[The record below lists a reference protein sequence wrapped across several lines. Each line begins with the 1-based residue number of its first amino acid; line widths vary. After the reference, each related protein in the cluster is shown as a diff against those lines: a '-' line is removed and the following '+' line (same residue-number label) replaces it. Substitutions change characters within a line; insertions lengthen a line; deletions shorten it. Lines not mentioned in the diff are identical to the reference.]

1 MTRRSLASSRC
12 QTYSTTSCSGRPVRF
27 EICNIFKL
35 KFLWE
40 IYFLSFKI
48 IRENPVRVHFRRE
61 GGGRQ
66 LFQRRQQQ
74 GRWERQRRRRRQ
86 RHQHLI
92 RRRRSTSTE
101 SPRPGGVQGLR
112 REIPKT
118 HMQRSPMPSSAYL
131 KENEEI
137 VRLRRSPKK
146 ERGEKI
152 ETGEDT
158 LILRCDIFLRA
169 EFSPKTREKKRFLKM
184 AKTIYRCSEKK

>member
-48 IRENPVRVHFRRE
+48 TRENPVRVHFRE

-74 GRWERQRRRRRQ
+74 GRWKRQRRRRRQ
-86 RHQHLI
+86 RQQHQHLR
-92 RRRRSTSTE
+92 RRRRSTGTE

-112 REIPKT
+112 KEIPKT

-131 KENEEI
+131 KENEEF
-137 VRLRRSPKK
+137 VRRHRSPKEEEGRK
-146 ERGEKI
+146 SK
-152 ETGEDT
+152 
-158 LILRCDIFLRA
+158 
-169 EFSPKTREKKRFLKM
+169 REKTHLYCDVIFFCALNFPQN
-184 AKTIYRCSEKK
+184 T

>member
-27 EICNIFKL
+27 EIYNIFKL

-48 IRENPVRVHFRRE
+48 TRENPVRVHFRE

-74 GRWERQRRRRRQ
+74 GRWERQRRRSRQ
-86 RHQHLI
+86 RQQHLS
-92 RRRRSTSTE
+92 RRRRSTGTE

-112 REIPKT
+112 REIPKA
-118 HMQRSPMPSSAYL
+118 HVQRSPMPSSAYL
-131 KENEEI
+131 KDCPPPPFSEK
-137 VRLRRSPKK
+137 R
-146 ERGEKI
+146 RGEKI

-169 EFSPKTREKKRFLKM
+169 EFSPKTREKKKVL
-184 AKTIYRCSEKK
+184 EDG